1 MKSSLT
7 SSTAAALR
15 GFAGGISGRDG
26 GALSDVDHI
35 PFVVAACG
43 YRAPEGQG
51 EFGERD
57 DRWLP
62 GLSVDNF
69 S

>member
-7 SSTAAALR
+7 CTTAAALR
-15 GFAGGISGRDG
+15 GFAGWISGREG
-26 GALSDVDHI
+26 NRLSDGDHV
-35 PFVVAACG
+35 PYVVSVCG
-43 YRAPEGQG
+43 YRLPEASS
-51 EFGERD
+51 EFNERD
-57 DRWLP
+57 DRWHP

>member
-7 SSTAAALR
+7 CTTAATLR
-15 GFAGGISGRDG
+15 GFAGWISGRGDV
-26 GALSDVDHI
+26 ALSDVDHV
-35 PFVVAACG
+35 PFVVSACG
-43 YRAPEGQG
+43 YRPQETSG
-51 EFGERD
+51 ESSDRD